1 MQVVQVIETSKADAP
16 STLQKRKKS
25 FKAVYMHVCMYTC
38 KHLYIY
44 MPVCMHTWK
53 NDYVIYRCLL
63 IEQSATSSLTFYCYF
78 SRKIDFGICEHLSD
92 ELSIIFSPSVSS
104 TIPHR
109 FRHVPKHGLV
119 RGH

>member
-44 MPVCMHTWK
+44 
-53 NDYVIYRCLL
+53 IYACVYAYM
-63 IEQSATSSLTFYCYF
+63 E
-78 SRKIDFGICEHLSD
+78 E
-92 ELSIIFSPSVSS
+92 
-104 TIPHR
+104 
-109 FRHVPKHGLV
+109 
-119 RGH
+119 